1 MPTVTEQEKHHDEEI
16 YFQDK
21 NITITSKKISVK
33 KRTYIF
39 YPITVEMPL
48 SHICS
53 CEVKTLHKGDPCRPA
68 SNYKFSLVIFLRK
81 EMKWEK
87 LLSGKDRN
95 YLDMVQSILTDAIG
109 NRYNRGNF

>member
-1 MPTVTEQEKHHDEEI
+1 MPTVMQGDINHNEEI

-21 NITITSKKISVK
+21 NITITSKKISVN

-39 YPITVEMPL
+39 YPVTVEMPL
-48 SHICS
+48 SNICS
-53 CEVKTLHKGDPCRPA
+53 CEVKTFYKGDPCRPA
-68 SNYKFSLVIFLRK
+68 RHYEFSLVIFLRK

-95 YLDMVQSILTDAIG
+95 YLDMVQAILTDALG
-109 NRYNRGNF
+109 NRYNRGN

>member
-1 MPTVTEQEKHHDEEI
+1 MPTITEQDKHHEEEI

-39 YPITVEMPL
+39 YPITIEMPL
-48 SHICS
+48 SGICS
-53 CEVKTLHKGDPCRPA
+53 CEVKIFHKGDPCRPA
-68 SNYKFSLVIFLRK
+68 RNYDFSLVIFLRR

-87 LLSGKDRN
+87 LISCKDRN
-95 YLDMVQSILTDAIG
+95 YLDMLQTILTDALG
-109 NRYNRGNF
+109 NRYNGGD